1 MILYIIY
8 WRKKNRKIIFREII
22 QIFFRDVSFF
32 ILVLKIRKLLGEISK
47 FFLILLRLIYKVTFK
62 EIIQIFESY
71 YIRFIK
77 LHLKLSKFQ
86 CISLY
91 IFEKRIGKLKKL
103 FKFSNLITCLF
114 SLN

>member
-1 MILYIIY
+1 MTLYIIY
-8 WRKKNRKIIFREII
+8 WRKKNRKIIFKEII
-22 QIFFRDVSFF
+22 QIFFCDVSFL
-32 ILVLKIRKLLGEISK
+32 IVSKIGNLLGEIIQI
-47 FFLILLRLIYKVTFK
+47 FLILLRLIYKVTFK

-91 IFEKRIGKLKKL
+91 TFEKRIGKLKKL